1 MRKATIRVTETRT
14 HELVVNLDEY
24 DEETQLGLQ
33 EGEGDVL
40 SDFCDND
47 TVQDTDWDVE
57 TFDVIEEPDED
68 EE

>member
-24 DEETQLGLQ
+24 DEETQLGLRD
-33 EGEGDVL
+33 GEADVL
-40 SDFCDND
+40 ADFCDND